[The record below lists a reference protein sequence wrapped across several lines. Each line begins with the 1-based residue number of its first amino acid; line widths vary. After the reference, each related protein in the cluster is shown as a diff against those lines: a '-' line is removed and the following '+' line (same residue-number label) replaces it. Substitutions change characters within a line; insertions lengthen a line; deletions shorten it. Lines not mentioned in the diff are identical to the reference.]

1 MRPTSATLVVA
12 GLAAA
17 ASLVAGPASAAAPDA
32 PRTVASHHAAAVRT
46 APGAVDVA
54 GLAAAGVV
62 LVMLGG
68 GALMVSGRGSLG

>member
-1 MRPTSATLVVA
+1 MRPTSVTLAVA
-12 GLAAA
+12 VLAAA

-32 PRTVASHHAAAVRT
+32 PRQVASHHET
-46 APGAVDVA
+46 AIRSDAVDVG